1 MKKYIYMAV
10 AAIAALSSCSSDN
23 DVIMEETAKQPLK
36 FTASMEGATTRATF
50 DSENKCASWEVND
63 KILIMA
69 NTQTSFYSYNAEA
82 EGLTTTFIPY
92 NPSYVVD
99 PDATNYEAYFGC
111 EILYGTPQKPC
122 IPWTLYE
129 TWVEGKFNMPMYAT
143 STTHDF
149 QFKNL
154 CGVLKI
160 KVTNEQIAAVKSIK
174 LSSANKAI
182 AGSFTVDA
190 NNAAVLDDPD
200 VITNARTIIYNSA
213 VPTTAEGTVFYVA
226 VPAQTYQELN
236 ISLNDGNGS
245 ILNMTTKAATDITV
259 ERNKIYPIT
268 FKATSYAASFEVGD
282 PRRGE
287 TAFSGFE
294 SSTLTASNADVS
306 VSLALTGD
314 RGMDPEWNERGDI
327 MAMEDS
333 KLTITVTPET
343 GVTVSGIEYLYSY
356 GNKKVTKTG
365 AGPWQFDVKNNK
377 VYDGSTELHST
388 YSGGCYGIVV
398 NYKK

>member
-36 FTASMEGATTRATF
+36 FTASMEGAATRATF
-50 DSENKCASWEVND
+50 DSENKCVSWEVND
-63 KILIMA
+63 QILIMA
-69 NTQTSFYSYNAEA
+69 NTQTTFYTYNAEA
-82 EGLTTTFIPY
+82 AGLSTTFIPW
-92 NPSYVVD
+92 NEQYVVD
-99 PDATNYEAYFGC
+99 PNAANYKAYFGC
-111 EILYGTPQKPC
+111 DIMYGTPQKPI

-129 TWVEGKFNMPMYAT
+129 TWAEGKFNMPMYAT

-160 KVTNEQIAAVKSIK
+160 KVTNEQIAQVNSIK

-236 ISLNDGNGS
+236 IALNDGNGS
-245 ILNMTTKAATDITV
+245 IKNMTTKAATDITV
-259 ERNKIYPIT
+259 GRNKIYPIT
-268 FKATSYAASFEVGD
+268 FKATSYGASFEKGD
-282 PRRGE
+282 PHMGT
-287 TAFSGFE
+287 TAFEGFR
-294 SSTLTASNADVS
+294 SSTLRASNADVS
-306 VSLALTGD
+306 VSLALIGD
-314 RGMDPEWNERGDI
+314 RDPQWNDMGGLEVRKD
-327 MAMEDS
+327 A
-333 KLTITVTPET
+333 KLTITVTPAT
-343 GVTVSGIEYLYSY
+343 GVTVSGIEYLYSG
-356 GNKKVTKTG
+356 GNEKVTKTG
-365 AGPWQFDVKNNK
+365 AGPWEFDVKANDRK
-377 VYDGSTELHST
+377 VYDGSTELHDT
-388 YSGGCYGIVV
+388 FSGFYGIVV
-398 NYKK
+398 NYTK